1 MEKGGMRDDGEES
14 AAAGAAGGP
23 ARSRGA
29 SSDVAAGMVIAAL
42 IFLALHAG
50 RGIVLPQVV
59 AFRLAFVL
67 APPVSWMARRGVPR
81 PVGAAL
87 VLAVMLV
94 AIAGFGLMLSAQVRG
109 LAADLPTYQ
118 SNILHKLTGL
128 RESINAPGVFSRALE
143 TLDRV
148 QREVVERAGRSAP
161 PDVQMV
167 QFAPGPGGQLQQAL
181 AWGAQALE
189 PLATLGI
196 VLFFV
201 FVALVERRDLRDR

>member
-1 MEKGGMRDDGEES
+1 MRPMIFRRCMP
-14 AAAGAAGGP
+14 AAH
-23 ARSRGA
+23 R
-29 SSDVAAGMVIAAL
+29 
-42 IFLALHAG
+42 
-50 RGIVLPQVV
+50 LPQVV
-59 AFRLAFVL
+59 AFQS
-67 APPVSWMARRGVPR
+67 PSSWRSGLLMARAVPR
-81 PVGAAL
+81 RSARRCAR
-87 VLAVMLV
+87 VMLWRSPLR
-94 AIAGFGLMLSAQVRG
+94 ADARAQVRG